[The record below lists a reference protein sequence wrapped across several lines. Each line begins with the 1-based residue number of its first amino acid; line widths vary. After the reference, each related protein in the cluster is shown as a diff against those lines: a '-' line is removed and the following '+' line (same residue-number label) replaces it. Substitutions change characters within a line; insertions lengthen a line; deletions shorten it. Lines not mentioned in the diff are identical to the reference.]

1 MRLFE
6 FITIDIPRSKMPQ
19 IDVDDL
25 FDHYE
30 ITSGMISLDC
40 IIPIQSERVPGLT
53 EKTIKKIKSGNFN
66 KPIIIDRNNRI
77 INGHHRY
84 DAYKSLGY
92 DRVDAVK
99 ILDATVWDLIN
110 EYSHTRDYSKTI
122 KTWTK

>member
-1 MRLFE
+1 MRLHE

-25 FDHYE
+25 FDRYE
-30 ITSGMISLDC
+30 ITSGMMSLDC

-53 EKTIKKIKSGNFN
+53 EKTIKKIKSGDFN
-66 KPIIIDRNNRI
+66 KPIIVDRDNQI

-122 KTWTK
+122 KTRT